1 MAQQQ
6 QGLTQHTPNSILVVE
21 EASCVR
27 LSCPST
33 ATGLRVKVALGT
45 RADISAFDEHL
56 FVATRSLSTATRP
69 FVLLSEHRFGK
80 HCMRD
85 LHLGL
90 YDGVKQHRN
99 VKQ

>member
-6 QGLTQHTPNSILVVE
+6 QGLTQHTPNSIPAAE

-56 FVATRSLSTATRP
+56 FVATRSLYTATRP
-69 FVLLSEHRFGK
+69 FVLLSGHRFGK
-80 HCMRD
+80 HSMRD

-90 YDGVKQHRN
+90 DDGV
-99 VKQ
+99 

>member
-1 MAQQQ
+1 MCKAQ
-6 QGLTQHTPNSILVVE
+6 LSIHGNRSTGE
-21 EASCVR
+21 SCR
-27 LSCPST
+27 
-33 ATGLRVKVALGT
+33 LGT
-45 RADISAFDEHL
+45 HADISAFVSVDEHL